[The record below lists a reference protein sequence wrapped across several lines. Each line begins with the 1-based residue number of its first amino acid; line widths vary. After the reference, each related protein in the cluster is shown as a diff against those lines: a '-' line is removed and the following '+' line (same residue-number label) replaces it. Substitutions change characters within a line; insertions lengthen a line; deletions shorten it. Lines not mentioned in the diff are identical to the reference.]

1 VSLDTASGRLRAKLD
16 LAFPAL
22 VASAERI
29 WSSPFVRELYPVW
42 LSTMHGIVR
51 TPVPLMEA
59 ALERARAL
67 APEDEVA
74 AGLVPYL
81 AHHAPEEAGHD
92 RWLLEDLEALGGD
105 PLEPLRR
112 IPSARVATFVGA
124 QYYWLRHHHPVSLL
138 GHMAVI
144 EGYPPQIGFAERLRE
159 LTGYP
164 REAFRAIR
172 RHERLDIRHR
182 AELYEA
188 IDGLPLQPE
197 HETLLGVS
205 ALHTVSAAIE
215 VFEEIHAAVIAPSP
229 LEVVR

>member
-1 VSLDTASGRLRAKLD
+1 MNDTASDRLRTKIGFAY
-16 LAFPAL
+16 PAL
-22 VASAERI
+22 LASSERI
-29 WSSPFVRELYPVW
+29 WSSPFVRELYPVY

-51 TPVPLMEA
+51 TPVALMEA
-59 ALERARAL
+59 ALEQAREL

-81 AHHAPEEAGHD
+81 AHHAPEEKGHD

-105 PLEPLRR
+105 PLELLRR

-144 EGYPPQIGFAERLRE
+144 EGHPPQVGFAERLRE

-164 REAFRAIR
+164 AEAFRAIR

-182 AELYEA
+182 QELYEA
-188 IDGLPLQPE
+188 IDSLPLQPE
-197 HETLLGVS
+197 HETLLGIS
-205 ALHTVSAAIE
+205 ALHTVRAAMD
-215 VFEEIHAAVIAPSP
+215 VFEEIHAAVIAPTAV
-229 LEVVR
+229 EVAG

>member
-1 VSLDTASGRLRAKLD
+1 MSLATASGRLRAKLD
-16 LAFPAL
+16 LAYPAL
-22 VASAERI
+22 VASSERI
-29 WSSPFVRELYPVW
+29 WSSPLVRELYPVW

-51 TPVPLMEA
+51 TPVTLMEA

-67 APEDEVA
+67 APDDEVA

-92 RWLLEDLEALGGD
+92 KWLLEDLEALGGD
-105 PLEPLRR
+105 PLEALRR
-112 IPSARVATFVGA
+112 IPSARIATFVGA

-138 GHMAVI
+138 GHMAVV
-144 EGYPPQIGFAERLRE
+144 EGNPPQVGFSERLRE

-164 REAFRAIR
+164 PEAFRAIR

-182 AELYEA
+182 EELYEA
-188 IDGLPLQPE
+188 IDSLPLRPE
-197 HETLLGVS
+197 HETMIGIS
-205 ALHTVSAAIE
+205 ALHTVQAAIA
-215 VFEEIHAAVIAPSP
+215 VFEEIYSAVNESRR

>member
-1 VSLDTASGRLRAKLD
+1 MSVDTPSARLRAKID

-22 VASAERI
+22 QASTQRV
-29 WSSPFVRELYPVW
+29 WQSPFVRELYPVY
-42 LSTMHGIVR
+42 LSTLHGIVR
-51 TPVPLMEA
+51 TPVALMEA
-59 ALERARAL
+59 ALERARVL
-67 APEDEVA
+67 APDDDVA

-81 AHHAPEEAGHD
+81 EHHAPEEAGHD

-105 PLEPLRR
+105 PMEPLRC
-112 IPSARVATFVGA
+112 IPSPRVAAFVGA

-144 EGYPPQIGFAERLRE
+144 EGYPPPVGFSERLQE

-172 RHERLDIRHR
+172 RHERLDLRHR

-188 IDGLPLQPE
+188 IDGLPLRPE
-197 HETLLGVS
+197 HETMMGVS
-205 ALHTVSAAIE
+205 ALHTVGAAIA
-215 VFEEIHAAVIAPSP
+215 VFDEIHDSVAAPEP
-229 LEVVR
+229 VR

>member
-1 VSLDTASGRLRAKLD
+1 MSLETASGRLRAKLD
-16 LAFPAL
+16 FVNPAL

-59 ALERARAL
+59 ALERARVL

-112 IPSARVATFVGA
+112 IPSAHVAAFVGA
-124 QYYWLRHHHPVSLL
+124 QYYWVHHHHPVALL

-144 EGYPPQIGFAERLRE
+144 EGYPPQVGFSERLRE

-188 IDGLPLQPE
+188 IDSLPLRPE
-197 HETLLGVS
+197 HETLIGIS
-205 ALHTVSAAIE
+205 AFHTVRAAID
-215 VFEEIHAAVIAPSP
+215 VFDEILAAVIEPAAV
-229 LEVVR
+229 EVTG

>member
-1 VSLDTASGRLRAKLD
+1 MSLATASGRLRAKLD
-16 LAFPAL
+16 LAYPAL
-22 VASAERI
+22 RASSEQL
-29 WSSPFVRELYPVW
+29 WSSPFVRELYPLY

-51 TPVPLMEA
+51 TPVALMEA
-59 ALERARAL
+59 ALERAQAL
-67 APEDEVA
+67 AADDEVA

-92 RWLLEDLEALGGD
+92 QWLLEDLEALGGD
-105 PLEPLRR
+105 PHEALRR
-112 IPSARVATFVGA
+112 IPSARIATFVGA

-144 EGYPPQIGFAERLRE
+144 EGYPPEVGFSERLRE

-188 IDGLPLQPE
+188 IDRLPLQRE
-197 HETLLGVS
+197 HETLLGIS
-205 ALHTVSAAIE
+205 ALHTVSAAIA
-215 VFEEIHAAVIAPSP
+215 VFEEIHAAVIAAPSV
-229 LEVVR
+229 EVVR

>member
-1 VSLDTASGRLRAKLD
+1 MSLETASGRLRAKLE
-16 LAFPAL
+16 FVNPAL

-51 TPVPLMEA
+51 TPVSLMEA

-67 APEDEVA
+67 APEDDVA

-81 AHHAPEEAGHD
+81 AHHAPEEEGHV

-105 PLEPLRR
+105 PQEAVRR
-112 IPSARVATFVGA
+112 IPSASIASFVGA

-144 EGYPPQIGFAERLRE
+144 EGNPPQVGFSERLIE

-182 AELYEA
+182 EELYEA
-188 IDGLPLQPE
+188 IDSLPLQPE
-197 HETLLGVS
+197 HETLIGLS
-205 ALHTVSAAIE
+205 ALHTAQAAMA
-215 VFEEIHAAVIAPSP
+215 VFDEICASVDARQAVEA
-229 LEVVR
+229 VR